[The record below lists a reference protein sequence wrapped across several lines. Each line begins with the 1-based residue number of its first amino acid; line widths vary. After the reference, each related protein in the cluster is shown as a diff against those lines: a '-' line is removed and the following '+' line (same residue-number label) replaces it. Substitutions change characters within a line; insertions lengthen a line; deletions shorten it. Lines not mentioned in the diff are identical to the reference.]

1 MNKQDKIYRQED
13 QQSQKLG
20 ENINKIGGCMAGL
33 VTVGNRKG
41 TDKQH
46 WEQERAGAKCR
57 CYRHAVN
64 TNKIENQEERYKFL
78 SPAAYQN

>member
-1 MNKQDKIYRQED
+1 MNKQDKILRQED

-20 ENINKIGGCMAGL
+20 ENINKIGECMAGL

-46 WEQERAGAKCR
+46 WE
-57 CYRHAVN
+57 
-64 TNKIENQEERYKFL
+64 
-78 SPAAYQN
+78 